1 MVPFKKSILL
11 FWKKIRSTWITAFG
25 NYFALGNNNACIYVI
40 QNNATSKN
48 TFWMQIRMSISYIY
62 VFLRNCILC
71 GRCNSRFELCWQEDF
86 LALWTETQAV
96 YKCASVHWL
105 QVSRTKTSTILF
117 DLQYDRKRT
126 QRAHRHGPQRAVVSR
141 LVIFILWPHF
151 VEVHL
156 LHYQQ
161 MFYQPCWS
169 HPGHTHQ
176 PPENGRG
183 VLKRFVWLVKRH
195 ELC

>member
-1 MVPFKKSILL
+1 MNANQNVSFIYIY
-11 FWKKIRSTWITAFG
+11 FFATAF
-25 NYFALGNNNACIYVI
+25 YVAGVI
-40 QNNATSKN
+40 VDS
-48 TFWMQIRMSISYIY
+48 SY
-62 VFLRNCILC
+62 VDKK
-71 GRCNSRFELCWQEDF
+71 DF
-86 LALWTETQAV
+86 LALWIETQAV

-105 QVSRTKTSTILF
+105 QVNRTKTSTILF